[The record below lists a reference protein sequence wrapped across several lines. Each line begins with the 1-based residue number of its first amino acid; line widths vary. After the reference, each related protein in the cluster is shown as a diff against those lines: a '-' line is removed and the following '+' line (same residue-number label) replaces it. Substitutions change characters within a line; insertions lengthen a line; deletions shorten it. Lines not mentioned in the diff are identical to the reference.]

1 MNYDHDNRSCEPVE
15 LGVASVETQ
24 GSAWPVPET
33 EGYRLSIGISDD

>member
-1 MNYDHDNRSCEPVE
+1 MTRDQNDRTEPLE

-24 GSAWPVPET
+24 GAAWPVPET